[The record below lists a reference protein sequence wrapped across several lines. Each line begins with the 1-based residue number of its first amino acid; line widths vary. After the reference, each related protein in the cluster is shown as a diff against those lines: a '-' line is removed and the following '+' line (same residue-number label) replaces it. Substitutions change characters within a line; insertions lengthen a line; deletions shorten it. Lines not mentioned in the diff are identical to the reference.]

1 MSSAAKESKNKWL
14 GSSVAR
20 FESHFSVL
28 SSFFFL
34 PFWLCNLQSVS
45 LSLFWCSSEQL
56 FSPPPSSRGGRK
68 PTLKRFSRGN
78 TEQKAKSRDRDLK
91 GTWLTLTVKVTLQC
105 IIRTPVE
112 RNQNC
117 SHLSCFHFPF
127 CIPLLL
133 LIFLCFFSFF
143 FLSFSDLSNLI

>member
-1 MSSAAKESKNKWL
+1 MHCHGTHAQCKNI
-14 GSSVAR
+14 
-20 FESHFSVL
+20 
-28 SSFFFL
+28 FFQNMVRTD
-34 PFWLCNLQSVS
+34 PYWQ
-45 LSLFWCSSEQL
+45 QAPL

-68 PTLKRFSRGN
+68 PTLTLKRFSRGN